1 MNKQKKIFIFV
12 IGFFFSNTSLSQEI
26 SLNQVIQLAIEND
39 PWFQGNQY
47 KQQALD
53 DQSISA
59 GQLPDPKLSVGI
71 ANLPTDTFKFNQEPM
86 TQFKVGVNQQ
96 FPRGKT
102 RELKQQRLEQLSEQT
117 IFERENRKAMVTL
130 EITQL
135 WLEWLKQQKII
146 ALIEKDR
153 SLFEDLADIVNA
165 MYSSALGKTQ
175 QHDIIQAQVELIRLE
190 DRLYRLSETADVYQA
205 KLNEWLPV
213 PIDNLKHL
221 ELPAISFSTPNAID
235 DMNGNVNNGKLSQ
248 YFLQHPKILLLDQ
261 QIKVGETA
269 IESAKQQYK
278 PQWGVNGSYAWRD
291 DDSMGNDRADFLS
304 LGVTFD
310 LPLFTHNRQDKQVS
324 SAVAQTEVIKT
335 DKHQLLRQFIA
346 EANQAKA
353 KLKSLDQRQQLYQT
367 RLLQEIHEQVEA
379 SLTAY
384 TNENADFNQVVR
396 TRITELNSRIDALTI
411 DVDRLKTIAHLNY
424 LFTNMNDSTGAKL

>member
-1 MNKQKKIFIFV
+1 MNKQKKLFILV
-12 IGFFFSNTSLSQEI
+12 AGFLFSTASLAQDI
-26 SLNQVIQLAIEND
+26 SLDQAIQLAIEND

-47 KQQALD
+47 KQRALD

-71 ANLPTDTFKFNQEPM
+71 VNLPTDTFEFNQEPM
-86 TQFKVGVNQQ
+86 TQFKVGVSQQ

-117 IFERENRKAMVTL
+117 VFQRENRKAMVTL
-130 EITQL
+130 KITQL
-135 WLEWLKQQKII
+135 WLEWLKQQKTI

-165 MYSSALGKTQ
+165 SYASALGKTQ
-175 QHDIIQAQVELIRLE
+175 QHDIIQAQVELTRLE
-190 DRLYRLSETADVYQA
+190 DRLYRLSEAADVHQA
-205 KLNEWLPV
+205 KLNEWLPA

-221 ELPAISFSTPNAID
+221 ELPAIPFSTPNAID
-235 DMNGNVNNGKLSQ
+235 EMNSNGKLSR

-261 QIKVGETA
+261 QITVGDTA
-269 IESAKQQYK
+269 IQLAKQQYK

-291 DDSMGNDRADFLS
+291 DDPMGNDRADFLS

-310 LPLFTHNRQDKQVS
+310 LPLFTNNRQDKQVS
-324 SAVAQTEVIKT
+324 AAVAQTEAIKT

-346 EANQAKA
+346 QANQAKA
-353 KLKSLDQRQQLYQT
+353 KLKRLDQRQQLYQT
-367 RLLQEIHEQVEA
+367 RLLEEIHEQVEA

-384 TNENADFNQVVR
+384 TNDNADFNQVVR
-396 TRITELNSRIDALTI
+396 ARITELNSRIDALAI
-411 DVDRLKTIAHLNY
+411 DIDRLKTIAQLNY
-424 LFTNMNDSTGAKL
+424 LFTSMNDSTGAKP